1 MQGEQISLFNP
12 HTVKAGEISDG
23 YHTFDELYEHRTAL
37 FATICNML
45 PNLSWKSFKHDDGT
59 MYDNCFIAGIHTP
72 EGDYSY
78 HCDNK
83 YFYMFALTPEVEKAP
98 PFDGHKPCDYDRLF
112 GLCLTSSIYKKTH
125 DEFENAIM
133 HGVLTPQEMVK
144 VCKPKKEHH
153 SKIGGLEVV
162 STSLDEC
169 LNLGEAL
176 VDGIKKGEEN
186 AMKTGAT
193 KEFERYLDRE
203 FALMQGISGLAREQA
218 KANGIDLTKADEFY
232 GRKD

>member
-45 PNLSWKSFKHDDGT
+45 PKLSWKSFKHDDGT

-112 GLCLTSSIYKKTH
+112 GLCLTNSLYTKVH
-125 DEFENAIM
+125 DEFENTIM

-144 VCKPKKEHH
+144 VCKPKKEHDIREMERH
-153 SKIGGLEVV
+153 
-162 STSLDEC
+162 LD
-169 LNLGEAL
+169 
-176 VDGIKKGEEN
+176 
-186 AMKTGAT
+186 M
-193 KEFERYLDRE
+193 EFSNMDY
-203 FALMQGISGLAREQA
+203 IVTIAREQA
-218 KANGIDLTKADEFY
+218 KAHGIDLTKADEFY

>member
-45 PNLSWKSFKHDDGT
+45 PALSWKSFKHDDGT

-72 EGDYSY
+72 EGNYTY

-98 PFDGHKPCDYDRLF
+98 LFDGHKPCDYERLF
-112 GLCLTSSIYKKTH
+112 SLCLTNSLYT
-125 DEFENAIM
+125 M
-133 HGVLTPQEMVK
+133 TPQEMVK
-144 VCKPKKEHH
+144 VCKPKEEHH
-153 SKIGGLEVV
+153 GRLDGLRTT
-162 STSLDEC
+162 STTIDEFSQM
-169 LNLGEAL
+169 GEAL
-176 VDGIKKGEEN
+176 VDGINTHKPN
-186 AMKTGAT
+186 R
-193 KEFERYLDRE
+193 EFEEYINRE
-203 FALMQGISGLAREQA
+203 FALMQGISVLAREQA
-218 KANGIDLTKADEFY
+218 KAHGIDLTKADEFY